1 MLFHKHINKHQGIF
15 RYNIADYTGKGS
27 YLMGDKKSKK
37 DKAKGERQKKAKQT
51 NRGKADTTSA
61 PSKG

>member
-1 MLFHKHINKHQGIF
+1 
-15 RYNIADYTGKGS
+15 
-27 YLMGDKKSKK
+27 MGDKKSKK